1 MEDSKIQALID
12 MSYTELPDKW
22 DNETPFTKGI
32 ALVKRVGGQTN
43 YVLVQK
49 KFDKILV
56 TKDYNGGEIFKM
68 LEVYPCE
75 KREETDFEKKGIM
88 KKEDIKNA
96 ADAKLFLKGVGYDGD
111 LRKKYEDL
119 LDIINKNY

>member
-1 MEDSKIQALID
+1 
-12 MSYTELPDKW
+12 
-22 DNETPFTKGI
+22 
-32 ALVKRVGGQTN
+32 
-43 YVLVQK
+43 
-49 KFDKILV
+49 
-56 TKDYNGGEIFKM
+56 M

-96 ADAKLFLKGVGYDGD
+96 ADAKLFLRGVGYDGNY
-111 LRKKYEDL
+111 KQKYEDL

>member
-75 KREETDFEKKGIM
+75 KREELIHGNHERLIGVWCTLRTPNKTLESKDEKIH
-88 KKEDIKNA
+88 
-96 ADAKLFLKGVGYDGD
+96 
-111 LRKKYEDL
+111 LR
-119 LDIINKNY
+119 